1 MKVIMQ
7 NVQGAYV
14 TVHEARAFNGEG
26 TPSYSIS
33 CIFDW
38 DHPAV
43 KLIEEAQ
50 DKVGREKWGEKWET
64 IKKELKA
71 KDRLALHD
79 GDTKASSTGF
89 AGKAFVNARN
99 RVRPRVVDRD
109 NTELTIADGKPY
121 SGCYVNVS
129 VELWAQDNTYGK
141 RINAS
146 LRGVQFLADGTP
158 FSGGAAANEDEFA
171 PVSDADALAAVGL

>member
-121 SGCYVNVS
+121 SGC
-129 VELWAQDNTYGK
+129 
-141 RINAS
+141 NAS